1 MKQKNKR
8 LTVTVSENI
17 DRIRQRLYEETGVRM
32 TYVQVFDY
40 LISYYTKNQKI
51 QTTWR

>member
-1 MKQKNKR
+1 MEKKKR

-17 DRIRQRLYEETGVRM
+17 ERIKQRLREETGVQM

-40 LISYYTKNQKI
+40 LIKYYVKNQKI
-51 QTTWR
+51 QSTWR

>member
-1 MKQKNKR
+1 MQDKKR
-8 LTVTVSENI
+8 LTVFVSKDI
-17 DRIRQRLYEETGVRM
+17 DKIKQRILDETGVSM

-40 LISYYTKNQKI
+40 LINFYYKNQKI